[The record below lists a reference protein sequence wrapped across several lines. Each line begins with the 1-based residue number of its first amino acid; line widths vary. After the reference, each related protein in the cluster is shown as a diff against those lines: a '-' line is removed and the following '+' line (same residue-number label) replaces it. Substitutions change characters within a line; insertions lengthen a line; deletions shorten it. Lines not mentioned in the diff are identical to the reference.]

1 MLAIMTTVS
10 PPTPTSDWSGE
21 GMVTQFWPV
30 MSLEDVCGGVCE
42 RFSFLKRKLDR
53 EEDAPL
59 LLL

>member
-1 MLAIMTTVS
+1 
-10 PPTPTSDWSGE
+10 
-21 GMVTQFWPV
+21 MVTQFWPV
-30 MSLEDVCGGVCE
+30 MSLEDVSGGVCE